1 MGNVARQQRLLEHQQ
16 RFEQQCTARLQQ
28 GVRQRDELAAQMNQ
42 LQSYRSEYRMTG
54 SNAMQMDDTLVFLN
68 RLDHSIQE
76 LRQHLQRAE
85 REVENWRQRVQHAS
99 ARTLAMQKL
108 LSRTREELRR
118 VSRNSERKAIDER
131 IAGHAARNRTDC

>member
-1 MGNVARQQRLLEHQQ
+1 M
-16 RFEQQCTARLQQ
+16 
-28 GVRQRDELAAQMNQ
+28 RQRDELAAQMNQ

-131 IAGHAARNRTDC
+131 IAGHAARNRTDW